1 MGARHQ
7 LRPARIGW
15 LYASPT
21 VAVVAVLF
29 VLPLCVMVWMS
40 LNNWPLI
47 GSHTFNS
54 GANYKALNQNDL
66 LKHALVFTLKYTLI
80 ITVLLTLSGL
90 GLALLLQER
99 RRGTTLFRTAIFL
112 PSAIGLASASLL
124 FFGLFSPQVSPI
136 SSVLRDLGVVKGS
149 IDFLGTPDRALWST
163 VAVVI
168 WRFAG
173 FDMLLL
179 LVALNSIPSEFFEAA
194 NVDGASRLQTFRL
207 VTVPLIRPTLALVLI
222 LSVTGSLLAFDQFY
236 ILTRGGPSDST
247 VTLVMVIFRE
257 AFTRFN
263 LGTAA
268 ALSTL
273 VLLALLLVNAL
284 QFRLIRSGD

>member
-1 MGARHQ
+1 
-7 LRPARIGW
+7 
-15 LYASPT
+15 
-21 VAVVAVLF
+21 VVAVLF
-29 VLPLCVMVWMS
+29 LLPLCVMVWMS
-40 LNNWPLI
+40 MNNWPLI
-47 GSHTFNS
+47 GSHAFNH
-54 GANYKALNQNDL
+54 GTNYKALGQNDL
-66 LKHALVFTLKYTLI
+66 LKHALIFTLKYTAI
-80 ITVLLTLSGL
+80 ITVILTLSGL

-99 RRGTTLFRTAIFL
+99 RRGTSLIRTAIFL

-124 FFGLFSPQVSPI
+124 FFGLLSPQVSPI
-136 SSVLRDLGVVKGS
+136 SSILRHLGVVHGAV
-149 IDFLGTPDRALWST
+149 DFLGTPDRALWSA

-179 LVALNSIPSEFFEAA
+179 LVALNSIPAELFEAA

-207 VTVPLIRPTLALVLI
+207 VTLPLIRPTLALVLI

-236 ILTRGGPSDST
+236 ILTRGGPSNST

-284 QFRLIRSGD
+284 QFRLIRSAD